1 MQANG
6 SDVGKFLSRKMVE
19 HIRTIVNEKFPEPQA
34 HEKFLRVFEE
44 VLHGAAGDDGV
55 TWWRKM
61 GKLKEA
67 ITTSIG
73 ELLQLVYML
82 TACGAPGQL
91 WHVDQNPITTTRRNV
106 GLGILALGV
115 AVHIDVVDGSHKWEY
130 EEREGTFHPTNAP
143 AGTRW
148 RRVHIP
154 QGHVFLAHS
163 HLVHAGAPGRGGGDP
178 LRFNPDSARVHFL
191 FGREGNQEEGGT
203 YPVEY
208 RGEEKE
214 QSTRDEARD
223 DSSTGAPC
231 DAPRDATALPD
242 SGFHCPV

>member
-1 MQANG
+1 
-6 SDVGKFLSRKMVE
+6 
-19 HIRTIVNEKFPEPQA
+19 
-34 HEKFLRVFEE
+34 
-44 VLHGAAGDDGV
+44 
-55 TWWRKM
+55 
-61 GKLKEA
+61 
-67 ITTSIG
+67 
-73 ELLQLVYML
+73 ML

-91 WHVDQNPITTTRRNV
+91 WHVDQNPITTTRRDV

-143 AGTRW
+143 AGARW

-154 QGHVFLAHS
+154 QGHVFLMHS

-214 QSTRDEARD
+214 QSTRDEARA

-231 DAPRDATALPD
+231 DAPRDAPAAAAATGGPCDLTIFLEYNPSRTGTETEKSGMLNALCIHP
-242 SGFHCPV
+242 SS